1 MADKLSTPEPCYG
14 ILPTGREVSTTV
26 FCRDRNCL
34 SANHRTP
41 GDPGSKA
48 LQRPGYRAQR
58 SSFSIFTQS
67 TFRSRSSQSK
77 AELNRLS
84 PEDPESYSTNPQL
97 AKGTL
102 PAAGS
107 SRWGPRHLIAQV
119 RAGKIKRKSW
129 ILFVLA
135 PCTIILVIIIAV
147 VAYVTVKAKKH
158 PNLNVDLGYAQYK
171 GLRTPNGIDKWLG
184 MRYAAPPLGD
194 LRFRAPQDPLPA
206 SKETAFQVSLPPLL
220 FNVA

>member
-1 MADKLSTPEPCYG
+1 MADKLSSPEPCYG

-26 FCRDRNCL
+26 FCRDRNCS
-34 SANHRTP
+34 SANHKTRGEEP
-41 GDPGSKA
+41 GPKA
-48 LQRPGYRAQR
+48 LSRPGYKAQR
-58 SSFSIFTQS
+58 SSFSVFTQS
-67 TFRSRSSQSK
+67 TFRSRSSKSEV
-77 AELNRLS
+77 ELNGQS
-84 PEDPESYSTNPQL
+84 PEDPESNRQL

-102 PAAGS
+102 PAGS
-107 SRWGPRHLIAQV
+107 SRWSPRHLIAQV

-129 ILFVLA
+129 ILFVMT

-147 VAYVTVKAKKH
+147 VAYLTVKNKKH
-158 PNLNVDLGYAQYK
+158 PNLNVDLGYVQYK
-171 GLRTPNGIDKWLG
+171 GSRGPNGIDRWLG

-206 SKETAFQVSLPPLL
+206 SKETALQVSLPPVL